1 MTQKK
6 AADAGKKQP
15 KTAKKKSTKNR
26 ERLKPRQ
33 AKLLEGI
40 VEGKSVY
47 SAAIDAGYSP
57 NSAQHPS
64 ELLDTVAMRAALA
77 KMIAPAEKIAQ
88 RVNEGLDAMETKF
101 FQFQGEVQEA
111 RDVIAWS
118 ERRQYAELAAKLKGL
133 APGLDYNPQN
143 VNVTLDASDR
153 LTELL
158 TRAAIRSAKVSDSAR
173 TGGSG
178 PAD

>member
-1 MTQKK
+1 MS
-6 AADAGKKQP
+6 AKKQS
-15 KTAKKKSTKNR
+15 KSAKKKSTKNR

-40 VEGKSVY
+40 SKGKSTY
-47 SAAIDAGYSP
+47 AAAIDAGYSP

-77 KMIAPAEKIAQ
+77 KMIAPPEKIAQ

-111 RDVIAWS
+111 RDVINWT

-133 APGLDYNPQN
+133 APGLDYNPT
-143 VNVTLDASDR
+143 VNVTLSTSDR

-158 TRAAIRSAKVSDSAR
+158 TRAATRSAQVHDTER

>member
-1 MTQKK
+1 MGQKK
-6 AADAGKKQP
+6 A
-15 KTAKKKSTKNR
+15 KTAKKKSAKNR

-40 VEGKSVY
+40 AKGKSVR
-47 SAAIDAGYSP
+47 SAALDAGYSP
-57 NSAQHPS
+57 MTAQHPS

-88 RVNEGLDAMETKF
+88 RVNEGLDAEITEFAKF
-101 FQFQGEVQEA
+101 EGRITDSVQLVDYEQ
-111 RDVIAWS
+111 
-118 ERRQYAELAAKLKGL
+118 RRKYAELAAKLKGL

-153 LTELL
+153 FTELL
-158 TRAAIRSAKVSDSAR
+158 TRAVRRAARVSESGG

-178 PAD
+178 PAVSG